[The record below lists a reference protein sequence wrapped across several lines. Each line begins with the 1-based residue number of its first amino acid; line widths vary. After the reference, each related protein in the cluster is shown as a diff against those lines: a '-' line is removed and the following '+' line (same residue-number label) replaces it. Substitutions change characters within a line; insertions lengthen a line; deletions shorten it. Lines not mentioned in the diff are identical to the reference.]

1 MMSRKILVVDDEEV
15 IRKFLKIHLTKLG
28 YEVKEAEDGEK
39 ALEQIGKDD
48 FDLLICDIL
57 MPNKDGWEVIKEV
70 RSNPKM
76 RDIPIIVL
84 TAKNEDSDMFKGY
97 DLGANYYMTKPFTKA
112 QLLYGLKLMFEV
124 TQDEMRI

>member
-15 IRKFLKIHLTKLG
+15 IRRFLKIHLTKLG

-97 DLGANYYMTKPFTKA
+97 DLGANYYITKPFTKA

-124 TQDEMRI
+124 TQDEMRM